1 MNMATAEYEKKNL
14 KSAKATPINN
24 IATGK
29 VANTIPPAKTATG
42 ITAKPAAST
51 KTGVISTTA
60 VSNKV
65 KNAPKPTTLK
75 PIPNKALNVPKKKTV
90 ATRNIGKV
98 IGANDGNIGKVLPKS
113 KGAGKI
119 SSNKQK
125 ATNKKAKTSTKK
137 SNKNAR
143 NAYRKWAAAN
153 KNAKANK
160 SKPKA
165 NKSKP
170 KGKKTTNN
178 KSTFNLSKKTQT
190 AVNNVDK
197 RYKKYEDLYN
207 ANIDKQAKRDT
218 EASNAQYSQS
228 ANSAAIRNAVQKKEL
243 QRQMYRNGIT
253 GGASETTMMN
263 AANNYAT
270 QQTKISTDKAAA
282 ANKIRAQ
289 AQASKDSFKLSNSQ
303 ARDTARESAKDR
315 VYNKYENWLKRQ
327 DDLRKE
333 RKADKRYKAETKY
346 NHKQDRLARK
356 DRLNERKYNRKVDTY
371 NRYAATVGGYDT
383 VKSVNKQIRKI
394 KKSGKGKWK
403 LKYLRKQRADIR
415 RQKKEDRMRMKGK

>member
-14 KSAKATPINN
+14 KSAKAAPINN

-29 VANTIPPAKTATG
+29 VANTISPAKTATG
-42 ITAKPAAST
+42 ITAKPTAST
-51 KTGVISTTA
+51 KTGVISTSA

-75 PIPNKALNVPKKKTV
+75 SIPNKTLNVPKKKTV
-90 ATRNIGKV
+90 ATRDIGKV
-98 IGANDGNIGKVLPKS
+98 IGAKDGNIGKVLPKS

-119 SSNKQK
+119 
-125 ATNKKAKTSTKK
+125 KKAKTSTKK

-143 NAYRKWAAAN
+143 NAYRKAAALN

-160 SKPKA
+160 NKPKA
-165 NKSKP
+165 NKSNP
-170 KGKKTTNN
+170 KGKKATNN

-197 RYKKYEDLYN
+197 RYQKYEDQYN

-218 EASNAQYSQS
+218 EASDAQYSQS
-228 ANSAAIRNAVQKKEL
+228 AHNAAIRNAVQKKEL
-243 QRQMYRNGIT
+243 QRQMYRNGVT

-315 VYNKYENWLKRQ
+315 VYNKYQNWLKRK

-333 RKADKRYKAETKY
+333 RKADKRYRAETKY

-356 DRLNERKYNRKVDTY
+356 DRLNERKYNRKVDKY

>member
-1 MNMATAEYEKKNL
+1 MNMATAEYEKKKL
-14 KSAKATPINN
+14 KSAKAAPINN
-24 IATGK
+24 MATGK

-42 ITAKPAAST
+42 VVAKPTAST

-75 PIPNKALNVPKKKTV
+75 PIPNKALNVPKKKTA
-90 ATRNIGKV
+90 ATM
-98 IGANDGNIGKVLPKS
+98 NIGKVLPKS

-119 SSNKQK
+119 SSNKPK

-143 NAYRKWAAAN
+143 NAYK
-153 KNAKANK
+153 KALTK
-160 SKPKA
+160 ASPKP
-165 NKSKP
+165 
-170 KGKKTTNN
+170 KKTTP
-178 KSTFNLSKKTQT
+178 KKTTPKKT
-190 AVNNVDK
+190 AAQRYNLTGKTNNATKAEEKRYRDYQNQYNKNVDT
-197 RYKKYEDLYN
+197 
-207 ANIDKQAKRDT
+207 QAKYDT
-218 EASNAQYSQS
+218 EASNAQYDQS
-228 ANSAAIRNAVQKKEL
+228 AAAAAQRNSVQKREL
-243 QRQMYRNGIT
+243 QKQLYRNGIS
-253 GGASETTMMN
+253 GGATETSMMN

-270 QQTKISTDKAAA
+270 QQGRIASEKIGA
-282 ANKIRAQ
+282 ANKIRQQ
-289 AQASKDSFKLSNSQ
+289 ANASKASFALSNAQ
-303 ARDTARESAKDR
+303 ARDTAVQQAKDR
-315 VYNKYENWLKRQ
+315 AYNKYENWLKRQ

-356 DRLNERKYNRKVDTY
+356 DRLNERKYNRKVDKY